1 MLNQIINIINEKL
14 KTTSLERFDSTLFG
28 ITETT
33 PIEDNESVVFRPTI
47 IDNDGECILMSLD
60 NLLDVQIYH
69 RLNTKLTS
77 VNTQQY
83 GSNNGVITDTYNVSL
98 FVSSNRRKTKIQSHE
113 LSELISNYF
122 PDVIKENGKQI
133 AIINLGLCDY
143 NSAIITNSEFNGY
156 SGMPDIYMFRQ
167 DYQIKH
173 QYKKRCIETC
183 EIECKNYSS
192 N

>member
-173 QYKKRCIETC
+173 QYKKICIETC